1 MVEVLNKNHGES
13 CSCKLQPGVQER
25 IQLKLSDHRS
35 RICGTLHNAKNDLL
49 NISPTSDRSKPTGH
63 TSDRSKPTGST
74 SDRSNP
80 TGRTSDRSNPTGST
94 SDRSHPLDPP
104 LPPPSTPFLFSRYN
118 LQK

>member
-25 IQLKLSDHRS
+25 IQLKLSDHRCRRS
-35 RICGTLHNAKNDLL
+35 KQAKGGGGA
-49 NISPTSDRSKPTGH
+49 SEGRRSESKPTGH
-63 TSDRSKPTGST
+63 TSDRSNPTGST
-74 SDRSNP
+74 SDRSKP